1 MPCILT
7 DSGGFHV
14 STTLHFSKHSSS
26 FNFDCSMSSMSS
38 SMVQFNPLFPLVSI
52 FIMQW
57 VKQTIICQL
66 TSKLTFMFPMFTS
79 TSLSSTQ
86 ESSTMPHTSLK
97 FFYSTENVLKFEKKV
112 LWRRKEDLFSAVKIF
127 ILRIF
132 LFSEYFSFV
141 ASGPGVRC

>member
-14 STTLHFSKHSSS
+14 STTFHFSKHSSS
-26 FNFDCSMSSMSS
+26 FNFDCSMSSITS
-38 SMVQFNPLFPLVSI
+38 SMVQLNPLFPLVSI

-57 VKQTIICQL
+57 VKQTIICQF

-86 ESSTMPHTSLK
+86 ESSTMPHTSLT
-97 FFYSTENVLKFEKKV
+97 FFYSTENVLKFEKKSFV
-112 LWRRKEDLFSAVKIF
+112 AEKRRFILSCKNFHSLNIF

-132 LFSEYFSFV
+132 
-141 ASGPGVRC
+141 